1 MNDSSVFASLHIPIA
16 YWAQQ
21 RDVKSTYGGAGV
33 GVAGP
38 IHGPIETSITNKTT
52 MYDKLD

>member
-38 IHGPIETSITNKTT
+38 IHGPTYRDINHEQN
-52 MYDKLD
+52 YDVR